1 MLTYMDINTRNIGY
15 KERRYIEELRILT
28 RSVALD
34 CISDERFD
42 RLIYIIKKGDMGLAI
57 GKSGENIKKMQKV
70 LGMKVEMVEF
80 DENRDIFIKNLFKPA
95 DILEIVSHEEEK
107 KIDIILKSKSDLGI
121 VIGKG
126 GCNIEKARMACRR
139 IAACEIGEI
148 KTEGQ

>member
-1 MLTYMDINTRNIGY
+1 MFIDFDINTRNIGY

-34 CISDERFD
+34 CIIDERFD
-42 RLIYIIKKGDMGLAI
+42 RIIYIIKKGDMGLAI
-57 GKSGENIKKMQKV
+57 GKSGDNIKKMQKV
-70 LGMKVEMVEF
+70 LGRKVEMIEF
-80 DENRDIFIKNLFKPA
+80 DEDHETFIRNIFKPA
-95 DILEIVSHEEEK
+95 DIAEIVYREDGK

-126 GCNIEKARMACRR
+126 GCNIEKARTVCRR
-139 IAACEIGEI
+139 IVGCEIGEI